1 MKNKESPVRNF
12 RVASRKKKV
21 AKEVKAIIF
30 DLGNVLIG
38 FDHRI
43 AVKRILTHTLVPEQ
57 EIYDL
62 FFDSRLTNDFE
73 RGSISPLSFFEKVK
87 SMLGLSLSFDEFS
100 PIWNEIFFSKHDTE
114 EFIGSLDPGLP
125 LLLLSNINK
134 LHYEHIRRIFSSAM
148 DLFDTNSIIPS
159 YTTGFVKPEKEIY
172 DIAIATSGVKKDELV
187 YVDDR
192 RDLIEAAQSYGIRSI
207 QFEGVAQLAKEFKK
221 LGIL

>member
-1 MKNKESPVRNF
+1 MRMKNNI
-12 RVASRKKKV
+12 
-21 AKEVKAIIF
+21 KAIIF

-43 AVKRILTHTLVPEQ
+43 AVKKILPYTPRIEQ

-62 FFDSRLTNDFE
+62 FFDSNLTRDFE
-73 RGSISPLSFFEKVK
+73 KGNISPLDFFEKIK
-87 SMLGLSLSFDEFS
+87 SMLDLRLGFDQFS
-100 PIWNEIFFSKHDTE
+100 PLWNEIFFSKPDSE
-114 EFIGSLDPGLP
+114 EFIGSLDSGLK

-134 LHYEHIRRIFSSAM
+134 LHYEYIQRAFSQAM
-148 DLFDTNSIIPS
+148 NLFESGNVIPS

-172 DIAIATSGVKKDELV
+172 ELAVLVSGVKRDELI

-192 RDLIEAAQSYGIRSI
+192 RDLIEAARSYGIRSI
-207 QFEGVAQLAKEFKK
+207 QFEGVGKLTREFKD